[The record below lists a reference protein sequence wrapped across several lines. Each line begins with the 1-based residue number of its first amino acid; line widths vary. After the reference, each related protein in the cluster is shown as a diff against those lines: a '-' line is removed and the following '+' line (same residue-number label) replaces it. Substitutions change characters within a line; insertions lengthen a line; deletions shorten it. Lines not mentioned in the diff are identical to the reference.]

1 MGFPKPSISN
11 QYLKDHVGLL
21 LGSFKH
27 WTGRVIIEEM
37 KSLEQQARELY
48 YAPFAVASHDTS
60 EDPILNY
67 GNQTALTLW
76 EVSWED
82 FTSMPS
88 RQTAEPMTQEERK
101 HLLAEVTAHG
111 FIDHYQGV
119 RISAMWQVNTVGKQ
133 RCFEN
138 GGLSSTFPKIFE
150 IFDWVWDYEN
160 GKKMTRAKAQSV
172 KSEQKAVS
180 S

>member
-1 MGFPKPSISN
+1 MGFPKPSIGN

-21 LGSFKH
+21 LSSFKH
-27 WTGRVIIEEM
+27 WTGRDIIEER
-37 KSLEQQARELY
+37 KSLAQQARELF

-76 EVSWED
+76 EVCWED

-101 HLLAEVTAHG
+101 HLLAEVTAYG

-119 RISAMWQVNTVGKQ
+119 RISAKGRRFMIEKATVWNLINEAGKYCGQ
-133 RCFEN
+133 AAMFREWRF
-138 GGLSSTFPKIFE
+138 I
-150 IFDWVWDYEN
+150 
-160 GKKMTRAKAQSV
+160 
-172 KSEQKAVS
+172 
-180 S
+180 

>member
-1 MGFPKPSISN
+1 MGFPKPSTSN
-11 QYLKDHVGLL
+11 QYLKDHVRLL
-21 LGSFKH
+21 LSSFKH
-27 WTGRVIIEEM
+27 WTGRDIIAEREF
-37 KSLEQQARELY
+37 LAQQARELF

-67 GNQTALTLW
+67 GNQTAMTLW

-119 RISAMWQVNTVGKQ
+119 RISAKGRRFKIEKATVWNLINVAGEYCGQ
-133 RCFEN
+133 AAMFREWR
-138 GGLSSTFPKIFE
+138 SI
-150 IFDWVWDYEN
+150 
-160 GKKMTRAKAQSV
+160 
-172 KSEQKAVS
+172 
-180 S
+180 

>member
-1 MGFPKPSISN
+1 MMGFPKPSIGN

-21 LGSFKH
+21 LSSFKH
-27 WTGRVIIEEM
+27 WTGRDIIEEM
-37 KSLEQQARELY
+37 EPLEQQARKLF

-101 HLLAEVTAHG
+101 PLLAEVTAHG
-111 FIDHYQGV
+111 FIDHYKGV
-119 RISAMWQVNTVGKQ
+119 RISAKGRRFKIEKATVWNLINVAGEYCGQ
-133 RCFEN
+133 AAMFREWRF
-138 GGLSSTFPKIFE
+138 I
-150 IFDWVWDYEN
+150 
-160 GKKMTRAKAQSV
+160 
-172 KSEQKAVS
+172 
-180 S
+180 

>member
-1 MGFPKPSISN
+1 MMGFPKPSIGN

-21 LGSFKH
+21 LSSFKH
-27 WTGRVIIEEM
+27 WTGRDIIEEM
-37 KSLEQQARELY
+37 EPLEQQARKLF

-101 HLLAEVTAHG
+101 HLLAEVTAYG
-111 FIDHYQGV
+111 FIDHYKGV
-119 RISAMWQVNTVGKQ
+119 RISAKGRRFKIEKATVWNLINVAGEYCGQ
-133 RCFEN
+133 AAMFREWR
-138 GGLSSTFPKIFE
+138 SI
-150 IFDWVWDYEN
+150 
-160 GKKMTRAKAQSV
+160 
-172 KSEQKAVS
+172 
-180 S
+180 